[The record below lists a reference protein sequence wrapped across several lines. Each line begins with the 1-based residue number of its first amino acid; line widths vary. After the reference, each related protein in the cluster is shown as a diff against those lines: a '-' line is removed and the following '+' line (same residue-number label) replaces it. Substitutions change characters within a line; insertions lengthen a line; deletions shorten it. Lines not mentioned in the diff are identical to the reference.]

1 MKLEDDYKDPDLFIT
16 KMESLRTQMNQILIV
31 GKTPISDVDLILLI
45 VNNVPEAYSNQVQ
58 YINHMLDDDPTNLT
72 IKQVRTEL
80 RTQYLCVCKQRMVK
94 QLA

>member
-1 MKLEDDYKDPDLFIT
+1 
-16 KMESLRTQMNQILIV
+16 MNQIQIV

-72 IKQVRTEL
+72 IEQVRTEL
-80 RTQYLCVCKQRMVK
+80 RTQYLRLHKQRRVK